1 MHIHVYIY
9 LLVIGK
15 KSMEKCFSD
24 LFSNLERRRG
34 APTPNTILMW
44 IASRADKSG

>member
-1 MHIHVYIY
+1 MHIHVYIFA
-9 LLVIGK
+9 GK
-15 KSMEKCFSD
+15 RKKFNGKMFSD